1 MTAIG
6 LKVVSFSTN
15 LTSRGLMELTVNMVA
30 TNQWDESSPSG
41 DPEDPGSAG
50 IAAIGENYN

>member
-1 MTAIG
+1 MTAIN

-41 DPEDPGSAG
+41 DPEDSGSAG
-50 IAAIGENYN
+50 IPAVNENYS